1 MTEKDSSSS
10 TNALP
15 STTKLDGVILI
26 LTFLI
31 KVGKYLPWIVLA
43 FALVNVALAAFYFI
57 WRDNLA
63 GGLVN
68 LIFATAGFVFFAQ
81 LVKRRSI
88 HRNSYRYAGK
98 EPSSGE
104 KNVSDEKEAKPS
116 SAPEVRKI

>member
-31 KVGKYLPWIVLA
+31 KVGKYLPWIVLT
-43 FALVNVALAAFYFI
+43 FALVNVTLAAYYFI
-57 WRDNLA
+57 WQDNMA
-63 GGLVN
+63 GGIVN
-68 LIFATAGFVFFAQ
+68 LILATAGFVFFAQ

-88 HRNSYRYAGK
+88 HRNTYQYAGK
-98 EPSSGE
+98 EHPSGE
-104 KNVSDEKEAKPS
+104 KNVPDEKKEKA
-116 SAPEVRKI
+116 SAAEVRKV

>member
-43 FALVNVALAAFYFI
+43 FALVNVTLAAFYFV
-57 WRDNLA
+57 WRDNMA
-63 GGLVN
+63 GGILN
-68 LIFATAGFVFFAQ
+68 LILAAAGFVFFAQ

-88 HRNSYRYAGK
+88 HRNTYQYTGAES
-98 EPSSGE
+98 PSEE
-104 KNVSDEKEAKPS
+104 KNVPDEKKEKA
-116 SAPEVRKI
+116 SAAEVGKV